1 MSNPLLRWLSRTAS
15 AANRHSSREATSE
28 SLDSWR
34 WLWRGYLR
42 HHLRRFSIAVLLL
55 AVEGAML
62 GFLSWIVRPMFDQ
75 VFVSGNRGAVG
86 WVATA
91 VLCIFLVR
99 AAAGF
104 GNRVLMT
111 TVTLRITAALRA
123 NILRH
128 MLGLD
133 TAFFQRR
140 SPGKLCELVRGDT
153 EILSSKLPLLVSTLG
168 RDVVALIALFTVAIS
183 IDWLW
188 TLIAVAA
195 VPALLWPV
203 KRLHHK
209 VDRRTKRARNAA
221 EVLAERLNEILHG
234 IDTIKLNNVER
245 HRSERYSRDL
255 DRYVREEI
263 QSELGRAGIPAI
275 TDIVAGIGFFGV
287 LIYGGLQIIGGEKT
301 IGEFMS
307 FFTAMGLVFE
317 PLRRV
322 GNVSGQWVTA
332 HTSLKRLREAF
343 DERPT
348 ITSPAHPAILPVAPQ
363 CADVALEA
371 VEFAYGDQPVL
382 RGASFRAEAGKTTAL
397 VGVSGAGKSTVFR
410 ILTRLA
416 DSQAGRAYVG
426 GMDIKEIDIPAL
438 RGLFSVVTQD
448 AHLFDESIRDNV
460 VLDQD
465 SQRIDEV
472 LNAAHVTEFL
482 GKLTNGVETR
492 AGTRG
497 SELSGGQRQRV
508 AIARALHRNTPIL
521 LLDEATSALDAQSE
535 ALVQEALE
543 RLSAGRTTLVIAHRL
558 ATIRTADKIVVM
570 DEGRVVDEG
579 THEELIGR
587 DGIYAHLYWLQ
598 FEKRHRPDTGFTN
611 V

>member
-1 MSNPLLRWLSRTAS
+1 
-15 AANRHSSREATSE
+15 
-28 SLDSWR
+28 
-34 WLWRGYLR
+34 
-42 HHLRRFSIAVLLL
+42 
-55 AVEGAML
+55 ML

-75 VFVSGNRGAVG
+75 VFVSGNRNAVG
-86 WVATA
+86 WVAAA

-111 TVTLRITAALRA
+111 SVTQRVTASLRA
-123 NILRH
+123 NILQH
-128 MLGLD
+128 MLSLD
-133 TAFFQRR
+133 SMFFQKR
-140 SPGKLCELVRGDT
+140 SPGKLSELVRGDT
-153 EILSSKLPLLVSTLG
+153 EILSGKLPLLFSTIG
-168 RDVVALIALFTVAIS
+168 RDVVALIALFAVAIS
-183 IDWLW
+183 IDWIW
-188 TLIAVAA
+188 TVIAVAA

-203 KRLHHK
+203 RRLHLK
-209 VDRRTKRARNAA
+209 VDRRTRRARNAA
-221 EVLAERLNEILHG
+221 DLLAERLNEILHG
-234 IDTIKLNNVER
+234 VDTIKLNNIET
-245 HRSERYSRDL
+245 HRSRRYSDEL
-255 DRYVREEI
+255 DMYVREEV

-287 LIYGGLQIIGGEKT
+287 LIYGGLQIIGGEKS

-343 DERPT
+343 NERPT
-348 ITSPAHPAILPVAPQ
+348 ITSPASPAALAVLPEA
-363 CADVALEA
+363 ADIALEDI
-371 VEFAYGDQPVL
+371 EFAYGDQPVL
-382 RGASFRAEAGKTTAL
+382 RGTTFRAEAGRTTAL

-416 DSQAGRAYVG
+416 DPQAGRATVG
-426 GMDIKEIDIPAL
+426 GTDIRDMDVRAL

-448 AHLFDESIRDNV
+448 AHLFDESVRDNI
-460 VLDQD
+460 VLDRD
-465 SQRIDEV
+465 SSQLEEV
-472 LNAAHVTEFL
+472 LDAAHVTEFV
-482 GKLTNGVETR
+482 GKLTDGTETR
-492 AGTRG
+492 VGTRG

-558 ATIRTADKIVVM
+558 ATVRSADRIVVM

-579 THEELIGR
+579 THEELISR
-587 DGIYAHLYWLQ
+587 EGIYAHLYWLQ
-598 FEKRHRPDTGFTN
+598 FRKRS
-611 V
+611 

>member
-1 MSNPLLRWLSRTAS
+1 MRRWFRYLTSPLVFQPVRRNPR
-15 AANRHSSREATSE
+15 E
-28 SLDSWR
+28 SLASWS
-34 WLWRGYLR
+34 WLWKNYLR
-42 HHLRRFSIAVLLL
+42 QHTRRFFAAVILL
-55 AVEGAML
+55 AVEGAMI

-75 VFVSGNRGAVG
+75 VFVAGNRGAVG

-91 VLCIFLVR
+91 VFCIFLVR
-99 AAAGF
+99 AVAGF
-104 GNRVLMT
+104 GSRVLMT
-111 TVTLRITAALRA
+111 TVTQRITASLRA

-128 MLGLD
+128 MLSLD
-133 TAFFQRR
+133 SAFFQKR
-140 SPGKLCELVRGDT
+140 SPGKLSELVRGDT
-153 EILSSKLPLLVSTLG
+153 EILSGKLPMLLSTVG
-168 RDVVALIALFTVAIS
+168 RDVVALIALFAVAIS
-183 IDWLW
+183 IDWMW
-188 TLIAVAA
+188 TVIAVAA

-203 KRLHHK
+203 RRLHRK
-209 VDRRTKRARNAA
+209 VERRTGRARNAA
-221 EVLAERLNEILHG
+221 ETLAERLNETLHG
-234 IDTIKLNNVER
+234 VDTIKLNNIEG
-245 HRSERYSRDL
+245 HRSRRYSNDL
-255 DRYVREEI
+255 DLYVKEEV

-332 HTSLKRLREAF
+332 HTSLKRLHQTF
-343 DERPT
+343 DERPA
-348 ITSPAHPAILPVAPQ
+348 IKSPASPARPATPPEA
-363 CADVALEA
+363 ADLALKD

-382 RGASFRAEAGKTTAL
+382 RGTTFRAEAGKTTAL

-410 ILTRLA
+410 TLTRLA
-416 DSQAGRAYVG
+416 DPQAGYVTIG
-426 GMDIKEIDIPAL
+426 GTDIRQLDLRFL

-448 AHLFDESIRDNV
+448 AHLFDESIRDNI
-460 VLDQD
+460 VLDRD
-465 SQRIDEV
+465 SPQLKETLD
-472 LNAAHVTEFL
+472 AAHVTEFTDRMKD
-482 GKLTNGVETR
+482 GIATR

-508 AIARALHRNTPIL
+508 AIARALHRNTPFL

-558 ATIRTADKIVVM
+558 ATIRSADRIVVM
-570 DEGRVVDEG
+570 DEGQVVDEG
-579 THEELIGR
+579 THDELISR
-587 DGIYAHLYWLQ
+587 EGIYAHLYWLQ
-598 FEKRHRPDTGFTN
+598 FRKRR
-611 V
+611 